1 VATHY
6 KESVI
11 NGAKELGEA
20 LKYVAPKSPRDL
32 AHLMFTLQNPSP
44 ERMAAFKEITE
55 SGDINRVVKNKL
67 GAAPYGWT
75 GLVGSTVVGATL
87 VTSKSDNEKLAES
100 FQRAHD
106 NGFTREKTLDGM
118 NKLKESGP
126 PEMKDAVNMY
136 LKLYEHLG
144 KDGEFREQN
153 KATMKV
159 ATHNLVEKLKAGEPV
174 IALGVRAVVDVT
186 VDSELALIK

>member
-1 VATHY
+1 
-6 KESVI
+6 
-11 NGAKELGEA
+11 
-20 LKYVAPKSPRDL
+20 
-32 AHLMFTLQNPSP
+32 MFTLQNPSP

-106 NGFTREKTLDGM
+106 NGFTREKTLDRM
-118 NKLKESGP
+118 SKL
-126 PEMKDAVNMY
+126 KDAVNMY
-136 LKLYEHLG
+136 LKLY
-144 KDGEFREQN
+144 
-153 KATMKV
+153 
-159 ATHNLVEKLKAGEPV
+159 
-174 IALGVRAVVDVT
+174 
-186 VDSELALIK
+186 